1 MTYDRPGHC
10 SLRNVTRSVI
20 PSIILYIG
28 LHQIRSLYYNLKAA
42 TILLTRV
49 SLVIIILQLQRH
61 YKKSWVLALGA
72 QRSQTNQRLKH
83 IVVVTYQSSRG
94 RELARAASK
103 HGEWWPQE
111 EGGGHDDDAAAS
123 SAADGGSDGRCHGRP
138 HTAAAAGG
146 WGYHPGH
153 ILKHHGEGIIC
164 QSAGSNL
171 YWKLLFYSVRHVSP
185 WLPMH

>member
-72 QRSQTNQRLKH
+72 QQPNQSKTKAYSSSYLPIVERERASEGCKQAWRVVAARGRRWPWRRRCCFFCSWWRLRRPLSWPPAH
-83 IVVVTYQSSRG
+83 CRSSR
-94 RELARAASK
+94 RVRV
-103 HGEWWPQE
+103 PP
-111 EGGGHDDDAAAS
+111 
-123 SAADGGSDGRCHGRP
+123 RP
-138 HTAAAAGG
+138 
-146 WGYHPGH
+146 
-153 ILKHHGEGIIC
+153 
-164 QSAGSNL
+164 
-171 YWKLLFYSVRHVSP
+171 YSQAP
-185 WLPMH
+185 WRGNYLPIRWE